1 MPLAGKGR
9 GRSRGVCYGRGRSSC
24 EPSIRGKAPVAT
36 LNLRGDGMSTS
47 DDSTVPPDVVP
58 STEPQEQGVE
68 VDSNIPTNVEEG
80 LVPPTRKRGR
90 GAAKNLE
97 FDKIRKFG
105 PIALTIKDGET
116 SPCCENYTIFT
127 SRLTWLVKHHVDL
140 SHPSWH
146 DLPYNEKEELIARV
160 RADFVLDWT
169 KKNHRDTVTKTLRK
183 RFNHIRY
190 ELHKIYKSY
199 KTNEEALANVPE
211 LVTPATWVKLCARWS
226 SAEFRM
232 IFEKNKSNRVKQQT
246 NHTAGRTSFV
256 RLMQMRSESDEHLI
270 DFFKE
275 VRWSKKK
282 GKFVTLATEEKHNEM
297 VAKYS
302 KLEPEKQTKDVAA
315 SIFREVLGHR
325 PGYARGLGEMVIPE
339 SSRQNTAEKFAA
351 LTERA
356 ERHEK
361 DAKYYKN
368 QLEELRGNVEKVL
381 AKQAEYDKLLS
392 SYMESQRQTQGE
404 SHRETQGPA

>member
-1 MPLAGKGR
+1 MFQCIFSYYL
-9 GRSRGVCYGRGRSSC
+9 CYQ
-24 EPSIRGKAPVAT
+24 I
-36 LNLRGDGMSTS
+36 
-47 DDSTVPPDVVP
+47 
-58 STEPQEQGVE
+58 
-68 VDSNIPTNVEEG
+68 INVFVIC
-80 LVPPTRKRGR
+80 L
-90 GAAKNLE
+90 L
-97 FDKIRKFG
+97 
-105 PIALTIKDGET
+105 
-116 SPCCENYTIFT
+116 
-127 SRLTWLVKHHVDL
+127 
-140 SHPSWH
+140 
-146 DLPYNEKEELIARV
+146 
-160 RADFVLDWT
+160 ADFVLDWT

-232 IFEKNKSNRVKQQT
+232 ISEKNKSNRAKQQT

-282 GKFVTLATEEKHNEM
+282 GKFVTPATEEKHNEM
-297 VAKYS
+297 VAKYF

-361 DAKYYKN
+361 DAEYYKN

>member
-1 MPLAGKGR
+1 MPLARRGR

-24 EPSIRGKAPVAT
+24 EQSVRGRARIAT

-47 DDSTVPPDVVP
+47 DDSTVPPDVVQAP
-58 STEPQEQGVE
+58 NCRAGVE
-68 VDSNIPTNVEEG
+68 
-80 LVPPTRKRGR
+80 
-90 GAAKNLE
+90 A
-97 FDKIRKFG
+97 
-105 PIALTIKDGET
+105 
-116 SPCCENYTIFT
+116 Y
-127 SRLTWLVKHHVDL
+127 
-140 SHPSWH
+140 
-146 DLPYNEKEELIARV
+146 
-160 RADFVLDWT
+160 FVLDWT
-169 KKNHRDTVTKTLRK
+169 KKNHRNTVTKTLRK

-211 LVTPATWVKLCARWS
+211 LVTPATWVKLCSRWS

-232 IFEKNKSNRVKQQT
+232 ISEKNKSNRAKQQT
-246 NHTAGRTSFV
+246 NHTTGRTSFV
-256 RLMQMRSESDEHLI
+256 RLMQMRSDEHLI
-270 DFFKE
+270 DFFKGN

-282 GKFVTLATEEKHNEM
+282 GKFVTPTTEENIFERIH
-297 VAKYS
+297 
-302 KLEPEKQTKDVAA
+302 TKDVAA

-325 PGYARGLGEMVIPE
+325 PGHARGLGEMVIPE
-339 SSRQNTAEKFAA
+339 SSRQNTTEKFAA

-361 DAKYYKN
+361 DVEYYKN

-404 SHRETQGPA
+404 SHKETQGPA